1 MLRNLKAGIA
11 LALAIAAVPVGLSTY
26 GLIGK
31 DASAAAT
38 YRPGAMKPHS
48 TRAYTSGGELRV
60 CNEGPVPVRLFI
72 SNSLTESSTESLLE
86 PGRCNQNWGH
96 MMTVVNDS
104 NVPAGVWAYG
114 SLGGRIGP
122 GHNHP
127 SK

>member
-1 MLRNLKAGIA
+1 MLRKMKARMA
-11 LALAIAAVPVGLSTY
+11 LALAVALAPVGFSTQA
-26 GLIGK
+26 LIEKTAMAG
-31 DASAAAT
+31 AI
-38 YRPGAMKPHS
+38 YRPGAMAPHS

-60 CNEGPVPVRLFI
+60 CNDGPVAVRLYI
-72 SNSLTESSTESLLE
+72 SNSLTDSSTDSLLE
-86 PGRCNQNWGH
+86 PGRCNQSWGH

-122 GHNHP
+122 GHSHP